1 MQCITSYLQR
11 HRSAAASSSDTRGT
25 ECMSPERAMQTF
37 MHKLSPFE
45 HHEIFQ
51 FPQIYF
57 VGQNAKK
64 KQGVQGGA
72 QNGGYDDEQ
81 GSYQLVAHDHI
92 QYRYEVIKIIGEYHT
107 KCATRENS
115 KSRGR
120 F

>member
-1 MQCITSYLQR
+1 
-11 HRSAAASSSDTRGT
+11 
-25 ECMSPERAMQTF
+25 MSPERAMQTF

-92 QYRYEVIKIIGEYHT
+92 QYRYEVIKIIGELQ
-107 KCATRENS
+107 NLIM
-115 KSRGR
+115 G
-120 F
+120 FWLD

>member
-1 MQCITSYLQR
+1 
-11 HRSAAASSSDTRGT
+11 
-25 ECMSPERAMQTF
+25 MSPERAMQTF

-81 GSYQLVAHDHI
+81 GSYQLVDFAADAVDSDL
-92 QYRYEVIKIIGEYHT
+92 RL
-107 KCATRENS
+107 RE
-115 KSRGR
+115 RLGHL
-120 F
+120 